1 MAQDEGGPLFSL
13 ESCGAGIGIAFDGSD
28 LRSGPMTFTT
38 GEILALVAIGF
49 VLAVIVAAYMI
60 ISRKKGWM

>member
-1 MAQDEGGPLFSL
+1 MSETGMGRYSL
-13 ESCGAGIGIAFDGSD
+13 WNGLARPWKFPSTTRI
-28 LRSGPMTFTT
+28 RSQPMTFTT

>member
-1 MAQDEGGPLFSL
+1 
-13 ESCGAGIGIAFDGSD
+13 
-28 LRSGPMTFTT
+28 MTFTT